1 MIERNDLVAAPGWGS
16 SPAVQG
22 DSDLGDLGAPGT
34 SRWWD
39 LGVVEGARQA
49 PRARGP
55 RLSLPL
61 PSSVN
66 S

>member
-1 MIERNDLVAAPGWGS
+1 MTWWLRLGGAAALLCS
-16 SPAVQG
+16 VS

-49 PRARGP
+49 PRARCP